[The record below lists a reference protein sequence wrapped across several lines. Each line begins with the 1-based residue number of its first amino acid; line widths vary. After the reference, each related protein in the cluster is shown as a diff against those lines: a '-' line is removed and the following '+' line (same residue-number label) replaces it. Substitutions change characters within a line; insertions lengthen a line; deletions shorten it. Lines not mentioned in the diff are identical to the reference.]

1 MTLTIQQFRTLNAA
15 NLPAGL
21 EPGQIA
27 FNLANRWICVGNGS
41 NGVSANGVAVTAGNK
56 TVLGVSGVTV
66 PTVAAGKGFNIA
78 QMDQNSTTQVVS
90 VSATDLAA
98 ETGTSLVKIYLA
110 AQKKTN
116 PINTLKS
123 GDQVVVTD
131 GADKGAYVSDG
142 TKVIQ
147 LSSGV
152 AAATVRAAGNTGGT
166 LGGVY
171 LANNSDVMETAATG
185 QTAPDPSAVATAAQL
200 KSLADRLAAVTT
212 GSAQLGTYSAAGGVV
227 SVNANGTARGYTAGN
242 KASAAAKTPQ
252 AGDFFLVTAS
262 GTIAGETQASLN
274 AAVQAG
280 DHLAYDGAIWHIVSL
295 GAGLSQVLH
304 GLADVSDA
312 TVQTVGNQKG
322 VLIRDGG
329 VSADGT
335 AGAYKLA
342 NVIDLG
348 TY

>member
-1 MTLTIQQFRTLNAA
+1 VYLVLLSPLLLLVKASTLLSWIRT
-15 NLPAGL
+15 
-21 EPGQIA
+21 
-27 FNLANRWICVGNGS
+27 
-41 NGVSANGVAVTAGNK
+41 
-56 TVLGVSGVTV
+56 
-66 PTVAAGKGFNIA
+66 
-78 QMDQNSTTQVVS
+78 STTQVVS

-131 GADKGAYVSDG
+131 GPDKGAYVSDG

-200 KSLADRLAAVTT
+200 KSLADRVAAVTT
-212 GSAQLGTYSAAGGVV
+212 GSAQLGTYSAAGGVAT
-227 SVNANGTARGYTAGN
+227 VNGSGTARGYTAGN
-242 KASAAAKTPQ
+242 KASAAAKTP
-252 AGDFFLVTAS
+252 S
-262 GTIAGETQASLN
+262 GWRL
-274 AAVQAG
+274 
-280 DHLAYDGAIWHIVSL
+280 LPCYCF
-295 GAGLSQVLH
+295 
-304 GLADVSDA
+304 
-312 TVQTVGNQKG
+312 
-322 VLIRDGG
+322 RD
-329 VSADGT
+329 D
-335 AGAYKLA
+335 YW
-342 NVIDLG
+342 
-348 TY
+348 